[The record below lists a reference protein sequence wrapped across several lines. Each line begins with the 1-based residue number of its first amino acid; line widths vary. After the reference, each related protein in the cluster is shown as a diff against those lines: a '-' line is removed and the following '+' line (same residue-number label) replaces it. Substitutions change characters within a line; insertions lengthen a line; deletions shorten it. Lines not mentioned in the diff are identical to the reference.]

1 MKPFRSLR
9 LRITLL
15 CALLLTLC
23 CAALAVTSNLSA
35 IHLTDTIAAAPLSPA
50 LDPEAA
56 AKGTMPLLTTQAAPV
71 VQQAQQLFQ
80 IQSILAST
88 VILAAG
94 LLLIYLLVGRAL
106 APLKDLNDQI
116 QGRTA
121 KDLDQPLSIPDR
133 GDEVTQLAHS
143 FDDLSQRLSRAFLM
157 QRSFSQN
164 AAHEF
169 RTPLAVLKTR
179 IGLFRKKQDFAPQTT
194 EAFLSIMESEVDRL
208 SGMVDSLL
216 KLTNLEQ
223 VPRSDRIKLGELLH
237 QAAEDVS
244 PLAAK
249 KGIAIL
255 VEASPGTITGSRE
268 LLRRALFNLVENAV
282 KYGADGG
289 HVVLAASFQERNVLI
304 RVEDDGPGI
313 PEEHRE
319 KIFEPFY
326 RVDKSRSRAMGGAG
340 LGLPMT
346 RAILERHGGTIWLEE
361 RPGGGCCFC
370 AALPTGKWDGCPGSA
385 GEPRTKGVV

>member
-88 VILAAG
+88 VILATG

-194 EAFLSIMESEVDRL
+194 EAFLSIM
-208 SGMVDSLL
+208 DSLL

-282 KYGADGG
+282 KYGPDGG
-289 HVVLAASFQERNVLI
+289 QTRLCAELNGADIVITVANQGPCIPPELRER
-304 RVEDDGPGI
+304 
-313 PEEHRE
+313 
-319 KIFEPFY
+319 IFEPFF
-326 RVDKSRSRAMGGAG
+326 RADTARSRELGGVG
-340 LGLPMT
+340 LGLALV
-346 RAILERHGGTIWLEE
+346 RAIAEIHGGSVWVEE
-361 RPGGGCCFC
+361 NQAGWNRFLVR
-370 AALPTGKWDGCPGSA
+370 LPAVCS
-385 GEPRTKGVV
+385 

>member
-208 SGMVDSLL
+208 SGMVNRGPAATGSNWENCST
-216 KLTNLEQ
+216 KL
-223 VPRSDRIKLGELLH
+223 PRMFPLWPPKRASPFWWKPPLARSP
-237 QAAEDVS
+237 AAES
-244 PLAAK
+244 CSAGHCSIWWK
-249 KGIAIL
+249 MR
-255 VEASPGTITGSRE
+255 SNTGRM
-268 LLRRALFNLVENAV
+268 
-282 KYGADGG
+282 AD
-289 HVVLAASFQERNVLI
+289 
-304 RVEDDGPGI
+304 
-313 PEEHRE
+313 
-319 KIFEPFY
+319 
-326 RVDKSRSRAMGGAG
+326 
-340 LGLPMT
+340 
-346 RAILERHGGTIWLEE
+346 RHGSV
-361 RPGGGCCFC
+361 R
-370 AALPTGKWDGCPGSA
+370 S
-385 GEPRTKGVV
+385 

>member
-88 VILAAG
+88 VILATG

-223 VPRSDRIKLGELLH
+223 VPRSDRTQIGRTAPPSCRGCFPSGLQKGHRHFGGSLPWH
-237 QAAEDVS
+237 DHRQQRAA
-244 PLAAK
+244 P
-249 KGIAIL
+249 
-255 VEASPGTITGSRE
+255 PGTVQSGGKCGQIRAGWRTDTALCGVEWSRYCHHRGQSGTLYPAGVTGAD
-268 LLRRALFNLVENAV
+268 LRALLSGG
-282 KYGADGG
+282 YRPLPGTGGCRPGA
-289 HVVLAASFQERNVLI
+289 
-304 RVEDDGPGI
+304 GPG
-313 PEEHRE
+313 PGHCRN
-319 KIFEPFY
+319 P
-326 RVDKSRSRAMGGAG
+326 RRQRMGGG
-340 LGLPMT
+340 KSG
-346 RAILERHGGTIWLEE
+346 WLESIFG
-361 RPGGGCCFC
+361 P
-370 AALPTGKWDGCPGSA
+370 ASGSMFMR
-385 GEPRTKGVV
+385 ENHHSLLCY

>member
-1 MKPFRSLR
+1 MIDGQPSL
-9 LRITLL
+9 
-15 CALLLTLC
+15 
-23 CAALAVTSNLSA
+23 
-35 IHLTDTIAAAPLSPA
+35 IAPAAPA
-50 LDPEAA
+50 I
-56 AKGTMPLLTTQAAPV
+56 
-71 VQQAQQLFQ
+71 QQAQRIFHT
-80 IQSILAST
+80 QSLLATAAILA
-88 VILAAG
+88 IG

-255 VEASPGTITGSRE
+255 VEASPGRE

-282 KYGADGG
+282 KYGPDGG
-289 HVVLAASFQERNVLI
+289 QTRLCAELNGADIVITVANQGPCIPPELRER
-304 RVEDDGPGI
+304 
-313 PEEHRE
+313 
-319 KIFEPFY
+319 IFEPFF
-326 RVDKSRSRAMGGAG
+326 RADTARSRELGGVG
-340 LGLPMT
+340 LGLALV
-346 RAILERHGGTIWLEE
+346 RAIAEIHGGSVWVEE
-361 RPGGGCCFC
+361 NQAGWNRFLVQ
-370 AALPTGKWDGCPGSA
+370 LPAVCS
-385 GEPRTKGVV
+385 